1 MFRSEVAPKG
11 LHFGLSDFT
20 ISDKYAT
27 IITIVSYPKTIYPGF
42 LASLT
47 SMSGI
52 KIVAKH
58 IPLPFSVMSKMLN
71 KQIADLKTRY
81 VEEKEQGNNY

>member
-1 MFRSEVAPKG
+1 MFKSEIAPKG
-11 LHFGLSDFT
+11 IHFNPSDFV

-27 IITIVSYPKTIYPGF
+27 IMTIVSYPKYIYPGF

-58 IPLPFSVMSKMLN
+58 IPLPFSTMTKMLN
-71 KQIADLKTRY
+71 KQIAELK
-81 VEEKEQGNNY
+81 KS